1 MSSPNDINVNQH
13 PSATDIAEATKPST
27 TAPSASLSIDS
38 IKSIVNEQVDAATN
52 LTAAARHNILEGATV
67 VWTTVKQPLTEVV
80 QVIRNAN
87 SAGVGTPLRKSIAD
101 VRLAASDT
109 LISVEGTVK
118 DAETSLE
125 KNLIPVKDAFAIV
138 QENAAKF
145 NTFRKAYPAVVV
157 GGAALIFGLP
167 TLLLRTSS
175 SPFGL

>member
-38 IKSIVNEQVDAATN
+38 IKSIVNEQVEAATN
-52 LTAAARHNILEGATV
+52 LTAAARHNILEGATD

-109 LISVEGTVK
+109 LISVEVRHHSQCSNSSSFHVQGTVK

-125 KNLIPVKDAFAIV
+125 KNLIPVKDAFAVV
-138 QENAAKF
+138 QES
-145 NTFRKAYPAVVV
+145 T
-157 GGAALIFGLP
+157 
-167 TLLLRTSS
+167 TLASHLHRNDLFHS
-175 SPFGL
+175 